1 MEFFETLEKVIV
13 YMSKKIL
20 VIKFKVKR
28 QKGEKR
34 KTRILLWIMFKMSN
48 SIFT

>member
-1 MEFFETLEKVIV
+1 MNEMEFFETLEKVIV

-28 QKGEKR
+28 
-34 KTRILLWIMFKMSN
+34 
-48 SIFT
+48 